1 MTGLRFLWNVGILF
15 GYLEQQQGDNNSLS
29 DKLLIQKLLILLL
42 LLCAHKSSAVN
53 FFRVSHMVLNDLSV
67 IFIPTEVLKNSR
79 KGKPFDRF
87 EYSSYADKK
96 LCIISC
102 LKKYLVRRDKRV
114 GLNTDQVIITLKKPL
129 KGASIDTTSR

>member
-15 GYLEQQQGDNNSLS
+15 GYLEQQQDDNNSLS

-42 LLCAHKSSAVN
+42 LLCAHKSSAVK
-53 FFRVSHMVLNDLSV
+53 FFSVSNMVLNDLSV

-129 KGASIDTTSR
+129 KGASIDTSSR